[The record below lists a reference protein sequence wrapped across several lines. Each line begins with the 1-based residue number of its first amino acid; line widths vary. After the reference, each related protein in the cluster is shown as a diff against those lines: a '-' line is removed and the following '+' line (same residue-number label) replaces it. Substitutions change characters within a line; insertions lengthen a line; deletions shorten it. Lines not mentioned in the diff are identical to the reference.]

1 MEGRA
6 GLAAVVRRIATDEAF
21 AAALRADPAAHLA
34 EYDLSADDLA
44 ALALLLE
51 PPPTGPGLH
60 GIFADSA
67 E

>member
-21 AAALRADPAAHLA
+21 AAALVADPAAELA
-34 EYDLSADDLA
+34 GYDLTADDLA

-51 PPPTGPGLH
+51 QPKVGPGLH
-60 GIFADSA
+60 GLFTDPP